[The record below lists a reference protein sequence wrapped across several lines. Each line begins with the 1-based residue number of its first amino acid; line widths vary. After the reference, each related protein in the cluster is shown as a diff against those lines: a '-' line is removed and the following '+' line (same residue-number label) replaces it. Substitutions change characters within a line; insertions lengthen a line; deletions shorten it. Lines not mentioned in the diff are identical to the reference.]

1 MKSGIYLGTA
11 LLLLVLLLCQC
22 TTIAMVGVG
31 AGAGFGS
38 YSYVRGELRLDYP
51 YAYDQTWNATL
62 TAVERLGIQ
71 VKSQGRDSLGGKISG
86 KRPDGKSVVIKVKD
100 KGIGVSTVGVRV
112 GTFGSREA
120 SQKIQETIINVLR
133 S

>member
-1 MKSGIYLGTA
+1 MKSGKYLGMG
-11 LLLLVLLLCQC
+11 LLLLLPLLCQC
-22 TTIAMVGVG
+22 ATGALVGVG

-38 YSYVRGELRLDYP
+38 YSYVKGELRLDYP

-71 VKSQGRDSLGGKISG
+71 VSSQARDSLGGKITG

-100 KGIGVSTVGVRV
+100 KGLGVSTVAVRV
-112 GTFGSREA
+112 GTFGHREG